1 MKTIYLVTGAN
12 GHLGS
17 AVCAALC
24 KEAAE
29 VRALV
34 LPGENTD
41 FIRSLGVSIIRGNVC
56 NPDELE
62 TFFEIKEQA
71 RIIVIHCAGIVNI
84 TENASAQMEHVNI
97 EGTKNILEMC
107 KKHHVYRLI
116 YVSSV
121 HAIPVPAKGRVI
133 RETKE
138 FSPDNVEGSY
148 AKTKAAATALVLES
162 VKDGV
167 PAIVVH
173 PSGIVG
179 PYLGSG
185 NHLVQMIKSYITGKL
200 PAIVKGGYDFVD
212 VRDCA
217 DGILSAVQFGRIGE
231 CYILS
236 GDFYEI
242 KEVIGMLR
250 EIVSGKKAGT
260 VPLWLAKLAAPILE
274 RHALRCGTKPLFTSY
289 SLSTLN
295 VNSRFS
301 HDKAAKELGYAP
313 RELFVTL
320 RDTVDWL
327 VRKGGCKIRQGLR
340 RRTKLQPN
348 LSEG

>member
-17 AVCAALC
+17 AVCAALHE
-24 KEAAE
+24 KAAD

-41 FIRSLGVSIIRGNVC
+41 FLQALGVQIVRGNVC
-56 NPDELE
+56 NPSELDA
-62 TFFEIKEQA
+62 FFDVGE
-71 RIIVIHCAGIVNI
+71 RRRIVIHCAGIVNI
-84 TENASAQMEHVNI
+84 TENAAKQMEAVNI
-97 EGTKNILEMC
+97 GGTKNILEMC
-107 KKHHVYRLI
+107 KKYKTERLI

-133 RETKE
+133 REVTD
-138 FSPDNVEGSY
+138 FSPDLVEGAY

-162 VKDGV
+162 ARAGV

-179 PYLGSG
+179 PYLGRG
-185 NHLVQMIKSYITGKL
+185 NHLVQMIQSYITGKL

-217 DGILSAVQFGRIGE
+217 AGILSAVEFGKVGE

-242 KEVIGMLR
+242 REVVDMLR
-250 EIVSGKKAGT
+250 EIVAGKRPGT
-260 VPLWLAKLAAPILE
+260 VPLWMARLAAPILE
-274 RHALRCGTKPLFTSY
+274 RQALRHGKKPLFTSY

-301 HDKAAKELGYAP
+301 HDKAAKELGYTP

-320 RDTVDWL
+320 RDTVEWL
-327 VRKGGCKIRQGLR
+327 VKREGCKIARGAGRRAKLR
-340 RRTKLQPN
+340 PS

>member
-24 KEAAE
+24 ERASD

-41 FIRSLGVSIIRGNVC
+41 FLQSLGVQIIRGNVC
-56 NPDELE
+56 HPDELE
-62 TFFEIKEQA
+62 AFFDVGERAK
-71 RIIVIHCAGIVNI
+71 RIVIHCAGIVNI
-84 TENASAQMEHVNI
+84 TNGAAKQMESVNI
-97 EGTKNILEMC
+97 GGTKNILEMC
-107 KKHHVYRLI
+107 KKYKVWRLI

-121 HAIPVPAKGRVI
+121 HAIPVPEKGRVI
-133 RETKE
+133 REVRE
-138 FSPDNVEGSY
+138 FSPDLVEGDY
-148 AKTKAAATALVLES
+148 AKTKAAATALVLDS
-162 VKDGV
+162 VKEGV

-179 PYLGSG
+179 PYLGAG

-217 DGILSAVQFGRIGE
+217 DGILSAVEFGKVGE

-242 KEVIGMLR
+242 REVVDMLR
-250 EIVSGKKAGT
+250 EIVAGKRPGT
-260 VPLWLAKLAAPILE
+260 VPLWMAKLAAPILE
-274 RHALRCGTKPLFTSY
+274 RHALHRGKKPLFTGY

-301 HDKAAKELGYAP
+301 HDKAASELGYAP
-313 RELFVTL
+313 RDLFETL
-320 RDTVDWL
+320 RDTVEWL
-327 VRKGGCKIRQGLR
+327 VKREGCKIRHGA
-340 RRTKLQPN
+340 RRTKLHPN

>member
-24 KEAAE
+24 ERAAE

-34 LPGENTD
+34 LPGENVD
-41 FIRSLGVSIIRGNVC
+41 FLHSLGVQIVRGNVC
-56 NPDELE
+56 NIDELE
-62 TFFEIKEQA
+62 TFFDTGEYAK
-71 RIIVIHCAGIVNI
+71 RIVIHCAGIVNI
-84 TENASAQMEHVNI
+84 TENAAKQMESVNI
-97 EGTKNILEMC
+97 GGTKNILEMC
-107 KKHHVYRLI
+107 KKHKVSRLI

-121 HAIPVPAKGRVI
+121 HAIPTPAKGRVI

-138 FSPDNVEGSY
+138 FSPALVDGAY
-148 AKTKAAATALVLES
+148 AKTKAAATALVLDS
-162 VKDGV
+162 VKEGV

-179 PYLGSG
+179 PYLGGG
-185 NHLVQMIKSYITGKL
+185 NHLVQMIRSYITGKL

-217 DGILSAVQFGRIGE
+217 DGILSAISFGRVGE

-236 GDFYEI
+236 GDFYEV
-242 KEVIGMLR
+242 KEVVGMLR
-250 EIVSGKKAGT
+250 AIISGKRVGI
-260 VPLWLAKLAAPILE
+260 VPLWMAKIAAPILE
-274 RHALRCGTKPLFTSY
+274 RQALRHGEKPLFTGY

-313 RELFVTL
+313 RELFETL
-320 RDTVDWL
+320 RDTVSWL
-327 VRKGGCKIRQGLR
+327 VKREGCKIRQGFR
-340 RRTKLQPN
+340 HTKLHPN
-348 LSEG
+348 LSKG